1 MSATPNQI
9 LTSRFLLRPLDV
21 DDVDD
26 RYVGWLRDPQ
36 ALQYISAAA
45 SQPDLGALRQYVKER
60 SGRDEVVFLGIF
72 DRVTGSHLGNIKY
85 EPVDSDL
92 GYAIMG
98 LLVGEPDWRG
108 KGVAAE
114 VLAAT
119 AQWLL
124 QHRNIRQIVLGV
136 SRFNIPAIRAYQ
148 KIGFVEEST
157 AFIAS
162 VSPENLTMVWRL
174 DSVG

>member
-1 MSATPNQI
+1 MRAASPPIVT
-9 LTSRFLLRPLDV
+9 TRFLLRPLEV
-21 DDVDD
+21 DDVSD
-26 RYVGWLRDPQ
+26 RYAGWLRDRE
-36 ALQYISAAA
+36 ALQYIRAAA
-45 SQPDLGALRQYVKER
+45 SQPDLPALRRYVGER
-60 SGRDEVVFLGIF
+60 IGREDVLFLGIF
-72 DRVTGSHLGNIKY
+72 DRVAGSHLGNIKY
-85 EPVDSDL
+85 EPVDSNL

-98 LLVGEPDWRG
+98 ILIGEPDWRG

-136 SRFNIPAIRAYQ
+136 SRSHLPAIRAYR

-157 AFIAS
+157 PFIPT

-174 DSVG
+174 DS